1 MPTNFQVLAL
11 AEGQLAYEDRGP
23 AEGPPVVLIPG
34 LGDLRA
40 EYRLLAPRLNAAGY
54 RTLALDLRGHGDSS
68 ARWTDYSAAAIGGD
82 VVALLR
88 SLKVGPAF
96 LVGTSMGAGA
106 VAWAAAEAP
115 ELVRGL
121 VLIGPFVRDVR
132 PLGTFFRALLR
143 LLFAR
148 PWGPAMWARYY
159 ATLYP
164 TARSEDFDA
173 YAARLRDNLREPGRL
188 EAVLAMMLASKADVE
203 ARLGSVRAPALVVM
217 GSRDPD
223 FAQGGPQAEARLVAE
238 RLGGSVRMIEGAGH
252 YPHVEF
258 PHETGAAIE
267 AFLGGAAPVGR

>member
-1 MPTNFQVLAL
+1 MSTHIFELP
-11 AEGQLAYEDRGP
+11 EGRIAYEDRGP
-23 AEGPPVVLIPG
+23 ADGPPVVLVPG

-54 RTLALDLRGHGDSS
+54 RTLAMDLRGHGGSS
-68 ARWTDYSAAAIGGD
+68 AQWADYSASAIGRD

-88 SLKVGPAF
+88 SLEASPAF

-121 VLIGPFVRDVR
+121 VLIGPFVRDTR
-132 PLGTFFRALLR
+132 PMGALFRALLR

-148 PWGPAMWARYY
+148 PWGPAAWARYY

-164 TARSEDFDA
+164 TARPEDFEA
-173 YAARLRDNLREPGRL
+173 YAAGLRANLREPGRL
-188 EAVLAMMLASKADVE
+188 EAVLEMMLASKADVE
-203 ARLGSVRAPALVVM
+203 ARLGGVRAPALVVM

-223 FAQGGPQAEARLVAE
+223 FGQGGPEAEARLVAE
-238 RLGGSVRMIEGAGH
+238 RLGGSVRMIDGAGH

-258 PHETGAAIE
+258 PQETGAAIE
-267 AFLGGAAPVGR
+267 AFLGSGSPVGR